1 MRRPRSPDK
10 HSNVSVSQS
19 NTSTFD
25 RKRAKL
31 PPPGYE
37 NPLIGR
43 LVLTP
48 VSELSMQETAK
59 LNNLQQLP
67 ANMDINRHN
76 SLILLQQGSINKSP
90 MIQEIPTAFVFQAAQ
105 TNTILAETM
114 SNSNT
119 STASQGSAS
128 IRNETD
134 KEEENKREVFV

>member
-10 HSNVSVSQS
+10 HSNLSVSQS

-25 RKRAKL
+25 RKPAKL
-31 PPPGYE
+31 PPPGYD

-48 VSELSMQETAK
+48 VSELSSQESAK
-59 LNNLQQLP
+59 INNLQLQ
-67 ANMDINRHN
+67 ANGGN
-76 SLILLQQGSINKSP
+76 SLYLLQTHSNLNTP
-90 MIQEIPTAFVFQAAQ
+90 MQEIPSYLFKATETNNAILTNNQ
-105 TNTILAETM
+105 TSSEENVSSL
-114 SNSNT
+114 
-119 STASQGSAS
+119 STSQGTAS